1 MNLEYILPPLL
12 AAVLNL
18 TLFFLVLQR
27 QWKSLLHRIFA
38 LFLFN
43 MAVHGLFIFFMRMS
57 SDVQH
62 ASTWH
67 IALTILIH
75 GTGIFFYH
83 FTVILTNNRPKKWVL
98 PAGYFLWLVF
108 TILGAMGFVVTGSQ
122 MKPYG
127 YAPVLGPMI
136 GPYVVYTYTFT
147 LMGIL
152 KLNKTY
158 RASLSNIEKNR
169 IAYVII
175 GVSCYLLGGVTDM
188 LPVLGIQFYP
198 MAIFSNIAFCVLT
211 AIAILKHHLMDI
223 HILVRKGIYYL
234 LISTIVAIPYTGS
247 ALIFGWVISEH
258 MSLTWIWLVI
268 LMFIP
273 AIALQPLWS
282 RVQRQVDKLFYRE
295 RYDFLRALE
304 EFTEETHSVSDLDEL
319 VTSMVRLTSQALYSS
334 STRLLLRTE
343 SYDFVTVSSSGND
356 VTKLTLKSD
365 NPISRWMKFNIKLL
379 NSRDLITNTLIQSMT
394 KKETKEIDEVQPELF
409 VPISTKK
416 NELIG
421 IIILGKKLSG
431 KTYSQEEERLIS
443 TVASR
448 MAVELENA
456 RLYNLERTMRTEQE
470 KENKQKTEF
479 LNSVAHELKTPL
491 TAVMSSSDLL
501 NTEISS
507 ISSEQ
512 MMKLSG
518 NIFRGVSLMN
528 RKITELL
535 ELAGMEKGKINLDL
549 EPLDITFVLQDISN
563 QFSILFQESGH
574 KFELVFTDSLPL
586 VLADR
591 EKVEEI
597 IMNLLSNA
605 NKYSSAGGNITLRS
619 RISDNFVVIE
629 VEDTAEPIPDDQ
641 KALLFKPYYRGEND
655 TAKPKAPGLGLGLSI
670 CKTLVELHQGR
681 IWIENKNSKGNIF
694 CFTLPIVNNN

>member
-57 SDVQH
+57 PDVQH

-535 ELAGMEKGKINLDL
+535 ELAGMEKGKINLGL

-619 RISDNFVVIE
+619 KISDNFVVIE

-681 IWIENKNSKGNIF
+681 IWIENKNSRGNIF

>member
-57 SDVQH
+57 PDVQH

-379 NSRDLITNTLIQSMT
+379 NSRGLITNTLIQSMT

-619 RISDNFVVIE
+619 KISDNFVVIE